1 MSSPAGQAALDL
13 EYNLDNSAPTQDN
26 TAQIDIEEVVTEM
39 ATAPQP
45 APAEKEP
52 STTQSKGRPRS
63 EKARMNIL
71 KATNSLLL
79 HKSVQELSIE
89 AIAKKAKV
97 GKTTIYRW
105 WPNKAAVVMD
115 ALISQPGLAAPL
127 PTPKNNAEAITLQL
141 EKLIRMLNSNNGD
154 TIAQLFSEAQAST
167 EARNIFTGNFLSP
180 LVDALQYSIEQ
191 GIEEKEFRSSLDIKQ
206 TIDMLCGPIFFRLM
220 AHPED
225 LNEDFIKSYPKEALR
240 LISA

>member
-1 MSSPAGQAALDL
+1 MGIQDFANKKTFSEEGEINRRKNMSSPAGQAALDL

-63 EKARMNIL
+63 EKSRKNIL

-154 TIAQLFSEAQAST
+154 TIAQLFLLIRFLCT
-167 EARNIFTGNFLSP
+167 LNRRNCRVIVKGND
-180 LVDALQYSIEQ
+180 VI
-191 GIEEKEFRSSLDIKQ
+191 
-206 TIDMLCGPIFFRLM
+206 
-220 AHPED
+220 
-225 LNEDFIKSYPKEALR
+225 
-240 LISA
+240 